1 MRFKGT
7 AIGKMKKLLYTSLCL
22 FFFSAAHASDNSIL
36 FPSKRVYVGVNVG
49 GGYTTW
55 EYMVDTQDPAPDPI
69 DPSTPTD
76 VKEGGPSWGVVF
88 GFDVSRNFAL
98 ELQYMQFADSHITF
112 DSFGAASY
120 NLSSNTIISKTDAY
134 SLSGKFFVPVGVN
147 TRLRVFAA
155 VGAGT
160 VERHDVINNTSCITP
175 YLSAGADYHFSPH
188 WILESGFQYYT
199 GFGASQLFPVNN
211 FIPFAWDGYARLA
224 YQF

>member
-1 MRFKGT
+1 M
-7 AIGKMKKLLYTSLCL
+7 MSKKLLCLSLGL
-22 FFFSAAHASDNSIL
+22 FYLSAAEAVDTNSL
-36 FPSKRVYVGVNVG
+36 FLARTVYVGFNMG

-55 EYMVDTQDPAPDPI
+55 EYLVDTQDPAPDPI
-69 DPSTPTD
+69 DPSTPTN

-88 GFDVSRNFAL
+88 GFNVSRNFAL

-112 DSFGAASY
+112 DAFGASSY
-120 NLSSNTIISKTDAY
+120 NLSTNTIVSKTDAY

-147 TRLRVFAA
+147 TRLRAFAA

-160 VERHDVINNTSCITP
+160 VERHDVINNTSCVTP
-175 YLSAGADYHFSPH
+175 YLSAGADYHFNPH

-199 GFGASQLFPVNN
+199 GFGTSELMPVTH
-211 FIPFAWDGYARLA
+211 FIPFAWDGYVRLA